1 MPGPLAHVGNTTLC
15 THGIPATVAPTNLR
29 VLVGGQPVTTLADQH
44 LIAGC
49 PFAIP
54 PAPGPMPCIRIQWLA
69 PAARVLVNGS
79 PALLQTSAGLCISAQ
94 QTPNGPPTVPVNQP
108 RVIAT

>member
-1 MPGPLAHVGNTTLC
+1 MPGPLAHLGNVTLC
-15 THGIPATVAPTNLR
+15 THGIPATVVPSNAR
-29 VLVGGQPVTTLADQH
+29 VLVNGQPVTTIADQY

-49 PFAIP
+49 PFTL
-54 PAPGPMPCIRIQWLA
+54 PAGPTPMPCVRIQWLT
-69 PAARVLVNGS
+69 PAMRVLVNGV
-79 PALLQTSAGLCISAQ
+79 PPLLQTSTGLCISAQ